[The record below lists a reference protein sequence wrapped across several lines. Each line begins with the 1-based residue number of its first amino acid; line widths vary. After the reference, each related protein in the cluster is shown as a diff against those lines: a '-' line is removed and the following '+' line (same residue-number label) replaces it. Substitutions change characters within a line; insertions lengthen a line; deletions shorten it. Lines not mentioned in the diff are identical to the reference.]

1 MTLLD
6 RLEAIR
12 TKFFDT
18 QTTILLK
25 RHRGDTGGDMAAIAD
40 LERHRAALQEA
51 SLTIT
56 ALTAALAEAW
66 CAVPADICV
75 DYGYDEYG
83 KRHVTV
89 WCFYP
94 SHDIRTSLQTL
105 PRV

>member
-18 QTTILLK
+18 QTT
-25 RHRGDTGGDMAAIAD
+25 
-40 LERHRAALQEA
+40 
-51 SLTIT
+51 

-66 CAVPADICV
+66 CARTPADICV